1 MLHALVCSYL
11 LIHDWDWLYILH
23 HTTKPDYNSS
33 HHDKTKK
40 IATPKMAE
48 TSNIKNISQNV
59 RQCRDGK
66 PWKMTQ
72 TRMGW
77 HTLHTHW
84 QTRIGWHTLHTH
96 TRDRNVCEAY
106 VIPFL
111 FASVCEVYVI
121 PFLFGSFFTVC
132 HPYIDVDFVKCFL
145 CYFTCI
151 SSSER
156 IQPYNDTMRKVS
168 RLNPSERIKGYNPG
182 IHITI

>member
-1 MLHALVCSYL
+1 
-11 LIHDWDWLYILH
+11 
-23 HTTKPDYNSS
+23 
-33 HHDKTKK
+33 
-40 IATPKMAE
+40 MAE

-59 RQCRDGK
+59 SQCRDGK

-96 TRDRNVCEAY
+96 CHPVCVCVCEAY
-106 VIPFL
+106 VILFL

-132 HPYIDVDFVKCFL
+132 HPYIDLHFVKCFL
-145 CYFTCI
+145 CYFTMYKWRWMD
-151 SSSER
+151 STAPGLS
-156 IQPYNDTMRKVS
+156 VS
-168 RLNPSERIKGYNPG
+168 TLITTYADNKARSLGNLNVDSLCSNSYCQHFQLSIV
-182 IHITI
+182 TICVQLAM